1 MSIVEIILVAFGAVV
16 FLLSFLLPAGKK
28 GSQQASSGIS
38 EKDVKEMVEKKVEDA
53 RGRVEDIIDETVTYA
68 IEKTE
73 RSMERLTNEKIM
85 AINEY
90 SDTVLDEI
98 NKNHKEVV
106 FLYDMLNDKQ
116 ETLKS
121 TVSEAAKTASQIKQS
136 VRDAE
141 ITAIETQKKAKEI
154 QEAVGGT
161 VKETAKE
168 AADEAAGQVLETEF
182 VPISAPRVEIIYPS
196 SPSQPEAAANVT
208 EETQKP
214 KKRSRKNRA
223 ARTAGKEK
231 LAAESGKEAVP
242 AGSMASADIQEEA
255 VPAVLETARE
265 KESDKPVKRNNND
278 RILELHKAGKS
289 DVAIARELGLG
300 VGEVKLVIGLFEG
313 V

>member
-182 VPISAPRVEIIYPS
+182 VPISAPRVEII
-196 SPSQPEAAANVT
+196 
-208 EETQKP
+208 
-214 KKRSRKNRA
+214 
-223 ARTAGKEK
+223 
-231 LAAESGKEAVP
+231 
-242 AGSMASADIQEEA
+242 
-255 VPAVLETARE
+255 
-265 KESDKPVKRNNND
+265 
-278 RILELHKAGKS
+278 
-289 DVAIARELGLG
+289 
-300 VGEVKLVIGLFEG
+300 
-313 V
+313 

>member
-141 ITAIETQKKAKEI
+141 ITAIETQKKAKES
-154 QEAVGGT
+154 QEAVGVT
-161 VKETAKE
+161 AKETAKE

-242 AGSMASADIQEEA
+242 AGSMASADIPEEA

>member
-1 MSIVEIILVAFGAVV
+1 MSVVEIILIAFGAVV
-16 FLLSFLLPAGKK
+16 FILSFLLPAGKK
-28 GSQQASSGIS
+28 GSSQGSLGIS
-38 EKDVKEMVEKKVEDA
+38 EKDVKELVEKKVEDA

-73 RSMERLTNEKIM
+73 RSMERLTNEKMM

-98 NKNHKEVV
+98 NKSHKEVV

-121 TVSEAAKTASQIKQS
+121 TVSEAAKTASQIKQA

-141 ITAIETQKKAKEI
+141 ITAIETQKKAREI
-154 QEAVGGT
+154 QEAVDGT
-161 VKETAKE
+161 VKEAVKDTAVQ
-168 AADEAAGQVLETEF
+168 AQETEF
-182 VPISAPRVEIIYPS
+182 IPISAPKVEIIY
-196 SPSQPEAAANVT
+196 SPSQPEAAEKEAQ
-208 EETQKP
+208 EAQRS
-214 KKRSRKNRA
+214 KKRGRKG
-223 ARTAGKEK
+223 RTAKAAGKETP
-231 LAAESGKEAVP
+231 ES
-242 AGSMASADIQEEA
+242 AGVEA
-255 VPAVLETARE
+255 VPAVSMASERMAEDEAVLALPEAAETKEGE
-265 KESDKPVKRNNND
+265 KPAKRNNND

-289 DVAIARELGLG
+289 EVAIARELGLG

>member
-182 VPISAPRVEIIYPS
+182 VPISAPWVEIIYPS

-242 AGSMASADIQEEA
+242 AGSMASADIPEEA

>member
-16 FLLSFLLPAGKK
+16 FILSFLLPAGKK
-28 GSQQASSGIS
+28 GSQQASLGIS

-168 AADEAAGQVLETEF
+168 AADEAATQVLETEF
-182 VPISAPRVEIIYPS
+182 VPISAPRVEIIYPP

-231 LAAESGKEAVP
+231 LTAESGKEAVP
-242 AGSMASADIQEEA
+242 AGSMASADIPEEA
-255 VPAVLETARE
+255 VLAVLETARE
-265 KESDKPVKRNNND
+265 KESEKPVKRNNND